1 MVLEKKIN
9 FIRKIS
15 LSLFIFSLLSLMGSL
30 WLQNTIAGFKFDK
43 NIYDEKTNISKIFKK
58 KINCS
63 ENLQQ
68 CISNIDFSFFE
79 ASKKLGNCF
88 ENQYKFYYVVDNQIF
103 ENRYHLF
110 IDATSDDS
118 ILKTSKLKP
127 QFINKDV
134 EFVFKLTDKKNE
146 KCIKNYKYYK
156 LYKLF
161 PYYYEFL
168 FDLKQNSSLGAIEP
182 INPFINGEASISN
195 IVKRFPINI
204 VFKSLL
210 LISVILMYIYWRNY
224 GYLFVEILNSRNNK
238 FVFFGKASALFLF
251 LHVLFLGMEIDNK
264 AFDLMRKLVIVF
276 FILSEIIAQF
286 LLTTKLFKNKKNLT
300 YYCNSYIINIKLLFI
315 ITIFAISSI
324 VIFILLIF
332 DLSSRVDYILE
343 WNYFAALL
351 FYYLLSALMWK
362 KLTNNPTTA

>member
-1 MVLEKKIN
+1 MVLKKRIN

-15 LSLFIFSLLSLMGSL
+15 LSLFIFSLLSLIGSL
-30 WLQNTIAGFKFDK
+30 WLQNTIAGFKFNK
-43 NIYDEKTNISKIFKK
+43 NFYDEKTNSSGIFKK

-63 ENLQQ
+63 NNLEQ

-79 ASKKLGNCF
+79 FSKKLGNCF
-88 ENQYKFYYVVDNQIF
+88 ENEYKFYYIVDNEIF

-110 IDATSDDS
+110 IDAISDDT

-156 LYKLF
+156 LYALF

-168 FDLKQNSSLGAIEP
+168 YDLKQNSSLGAVEP

-195 IVKRFPINI
+195 IVKRFPINL

-210 LISVILMYIYWRNY
+210 FISVILMYLYWKNY
-224 GYLFVEILNSRNNK
+224 NYLFIKILNSRNNK
-238 FVFFGKASALFLF
+238 FVFFGIASALFLF
-251 LHVLFLGMEIDNK
+251 LHILFLGMEIDNK
-264 AFDLMRKLVIVF
+264 IFNLLRKLVIVF

-286 LLTTKLFKNKKNLT
+286 LLTIKLFKNKKNLS
-300 YYCNSYIINIKLLFI
+300 YYCNSYIINTKLLFI
-315 ITIFAISSI
+315 IAIGTISLI

-351 FYYLLSALMWK
+351 FYYLLSAVMWK
-362 KLTNNPTTA
+362 KRTIL